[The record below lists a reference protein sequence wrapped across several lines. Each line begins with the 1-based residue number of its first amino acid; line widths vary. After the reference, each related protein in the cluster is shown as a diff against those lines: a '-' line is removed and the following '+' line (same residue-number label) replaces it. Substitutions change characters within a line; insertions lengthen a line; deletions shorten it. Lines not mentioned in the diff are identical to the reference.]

1 MAITGTG
8 TWNLRSTICMLLLLS
23 YSFCMVLIVLINNW
37 IFITLCHNLSV
48 QRKPPKNVE
57 VIVYLR
63 SKVFLTTSSQKNC
76 RSVQLILE
84 MAVNSLN
91 TCRPSSS
98 TNQARL
104 PRLFPLQV
112 HTVDCKNT
120 NESTCTAT
128 MIFVLSIM
136 YCIVPHASQL
146 NKKKTE
152 NELKSVQIELWGC
165 DIAGQR
171 WLLWSF
177 FFEMFMN

>member
-37 IFITLCHNLSV
+37 IFITFCHNRSV
-48 QRKPPKNVE
+48 QRKPPKNAE

-104 PRLFPLQV
+104 PRLFSLQV

-120 NESTCTAT
+120 KY
-128 MIFVLSIM
+128 M
-136 YCIVPHASQL
+136 YCNNDFCVIHHVLYCTSCITI
-146 NKKKTE
+146 K
-152 NELKSVQIELWGC
+152 
-165 DIAGQR
+165 
-171 WLLWSF
+171 
-177 FFEMFMN
+177 